1 LQHALPLRVANE
13 LMHALALKRKRE
25 KTSGKRLLQ
34 VEPLATC
41 QTSADRIVENKK

>member
-1 LQHALPLRVANE
+1 
-13 LMHALALKRKRE
+13 MHVLAVKRE
-25 KTSGKRLLQ
+25 RETSSGKRLLQ